1 MANRTATLATAGLAV
16 TAIMAGAAVAQPT
29 IVSEAG
35 YSITFNGNQQA
46 FFSNTW
52 DGTSQQAPNNI
63 ALSGQGST
71 AFASSQYGAGGHLTA
86 NANDGV
92 YGNNRSWL
100 SNLTGTDA
108 FVGIAFPA
116 AQSLSSIAWGRD
128 NGRNNIATPTGG
140 GDTNQSGGQFMDR
153 SAGTY
158 TLQFTTVASP
168 DASTP
173 EGDWTTLGTIT
184 LPSSAS
190 GGFSPWFRHEYDL
203 RTSAGEPIAGVTGVR
218 ISAPFANPSNAQ
230 VLDEI
235 EVYRQV
241 WASGNSAAWSS
252 TDAWQTAVSGGTS
265 TTAFDGDSLTFAA
278 ATAGTQALTLGS
290 ADRGARSL
298 SFTTADPVSFTAGG
312 TDSTLTVGWV
322 GDLTASSETPVYA
335 SPTLTMAASA
345 GAVTIGSQSAG
356 EQVPLALVLSQ
367 TWTNDSANTLTIHNA
382 VSRVAS
388 DTTSRVLT
396 LSGSGNYSVGGI
408 ADGGSA
414 GTLGLTKSGSGT
426 LTLTGS
432 NSYTGASV
440 FTAGTVAFNS
450 AANQTLS
457 GALSGAAEIV
467 KEGAGTLALTGTSTH
482 SGTFTINSG
491 TVELGDTGQSARSRI
506 VLADTAGATLAL
518 TGSEA
523 TIGLLMG
530 GGTNGGN
537 VQLNGATLRVASAEE
552 QSQFVFNG
560 VISGSGNLA
569 VVGPRALRLNAVQT
583 FTGSASVS
591 SGVLVLQVDNTLPST
606 TPLTM
611 TGGNLDI
618 SNRPQTLAGLEG
630 SAGNVYSYV
639 GAGGSGGVLTLD
651 VASGDSY
658 TFGGQLGAGYSQS
671 AYGFSVV
678 KAGPGTQVFSGSNAY
693 TGTTTVSDGTLAING
708 SLGSSAVTVQSGGR
722 LGGSGTIG
730 GAVTIES
737 GGVLAP
743 GNSIE
748 SLTTGALSFADG
760 ATYEYEIDSSIL
772 SDAADFTKALGELSL
787 TGTVDLAISDLA
799 GSPTAFAP
807 GTIFSLIN
815 YTSSWNDGL
824 FSVDGSPIAN
834 GGTFTVGLNT
844 WRLDYDAASGGSNF
858 TGDYTTGSFVNIV
871 VVPEPTASAIA
882 AIGMALGAAA
892 LRRRRRA

>member
-1 MANRTATLATAGLAV
+1 M
-16 TAIMAGAAVAQPT
+16 
-29 IVSEAG
+29 
-35 YSITFNGNQQA
+35 
-46 FFSNTW
+46 
-52 DGTSQQAPNNI
+52 
-63 ALSGQGST
+63 
-71 AFASSQYGAGGHLTA
+71 
-86 NANDGV
+86 
-92 YGNNRSWL
+92 
-100 SNLTGTDA
+100 
-108 FVGIAFPA
+108 
-116 AQSLSSIAWGRD
+116 
-128 NGRNNIATPTGG
+128 
-140 GDTNQSGGQFMDR
+140 
-153 SAGTY
+153 
-158 TLQFTTVASP
+158 
-168 DASTP
+168 
-173 EGDWTTLGTIT
+173 
-184 LPSSAS
+184 
-190 GGFSPWFRHEYDL
+190 
-203 RTSAGEPIAGVTGVR
+203 
-218 ISAPFANPSNAQ
+218 
-230 VLDEI
+230 
-235 EVYRQV
+235 
-241 WASGNSAAWSS
+241 
-252 TDAWQTAVSGGTS
+252 
-265 TTAFDGDSLTFAA
+265 
-278 ATAGTQALTLGS
+278 
-290 ADRGARSL
+290 
-298 SFTTADPVSFTAGG
+298 
-312 TDSTLTVGWV
+312 
-322 GDLTASSETPVYA
+322 
-335 SPTLTMAASA
+335 
-345 GAVTIGSQSAG
+345 
-356 EQVPLALVLSQ
+356 
-367 TWTNDSANTLTIHNA
+367 
-382 VSRVAS
+382 
-388 DTTSRVLT
+388 
-396 LSGSGNYSVGGI
+396 
-408 ADGGSA
+408 
-414 GTLGLTKSGSGT
+414 
-426 LTLTGS
+426 
-432 NSYTGASV
+432 
-440 FTAGTVAFNS
+440 
-450 AANQTLS
+450 
-457 GALSGAAEIV
+457 
-467 KEGAGTLALTGTSTH
+467 
-482 SGTFTINSG
+482 
-491 TVELGDTGQSARSRI
+491 
-506 VLADTAGATLAL
+506 LADTAGATLAL

-760 ATYEYEIDSSIL
+760 ATYDYEIDSSVL